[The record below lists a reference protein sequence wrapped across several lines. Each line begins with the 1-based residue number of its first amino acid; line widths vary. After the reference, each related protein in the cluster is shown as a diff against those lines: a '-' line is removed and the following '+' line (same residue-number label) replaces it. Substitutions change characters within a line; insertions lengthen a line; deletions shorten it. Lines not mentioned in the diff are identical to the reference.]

1 MPTARASGARVTMA
15 QHIGLG
21 ATTSVVVTFAKMAT
35 AIVKMVQDTPRVTM
49 LTGAI
54 EGTGTG
60 RFGVSGTLVGGDVLK
75 PAGLIHAT
83 LERLGLV
90 AQALPAVAHLKTEHG
105 GVGISA
111 RVQPGEPATDSV
123 VQVVFPRVEA
133 AQAVTVQP

>member
-1 MPTARASGARVTMA
+1 MA

-21 ATTSVVVTFAKMAT
+21 ATTSVVVTFAKIAS
-35 AIVKMVQDTPRVTM
+35 AIVKMVQNTPRVTM

-111 RVQPGEPATDSV
+111 RVQPGEPATTSV
-123 VQVVFPRVEA
+123 VMIVHPRVEA
-133 AQAVTVQP
+133 VQAVAIQP